1 MTIEKVVQYWYTTS
15 RSVLLK
21 YKGSDGYLYVGKGR
35 VERTYFFYLFLAFRD
50 RYMQVKVSI
59 KWQLKVHGNV
69 QIGTKRDTF
78 AQVNRLTSEF
88 ESCIVHQKQTVTL
101 KGWPFC
107 FCMSG
112 RSRTCDLHL
121 SPRLRGR
128 ISTAC
133 GRAAACKHKFEPCI
147 GVGDHFARLEKSG
160 RKVRPLF
167 SHLCSVSLSFPIEA
181 ASPGFDWETGE
192 LFAG

>member
-59 KWQLKVHGNV
+59 KWYLKVHGNV

-78 AQVNRLTSEF
+78 AQVNRLISEF
-88 ESCIVHQKQTVTL
+88 ESCIVH
-101 KGWPFC
+101 
-107 FCMSG
+107 
-112 RSRTCDLHL
+112 H
-121 SPRLRGR
+121 
-128 ISTAC
+128 
-133 GRAAACKHKFEPCI
+133 
-147 GVGDHFARLEKSG
+147 EKSTCFDTSIFQFDSPCG
-160 RKVRPLF
+160 EIYLLRK
-167 SHLCSVSLSFPIEA
+167 
-181 ASPGFDWETGE
+181 
-192 LFAG
+192 

>member
-21 YKGSDGYLYVGKGR
+21 YKSSDGYLYVGKGR

-59 KWQLKVHGNV
+59 KWYLKVHGNV

-88 ESCIVHQKQTVTL
+88 ESCIVHHKIRTERFGFFFIFVKTSLFLPQKVETDFSNPV
-101 KGWPFC
+101 F
-107 FCMSG
+107 
-112 RSRTCDLHL
+112 LHIF
-121 SPRLRGR
+121 RL
-128 ISTAC
+128 
-133 GRAAACKHKFEPCI
+133 
-147 GVGDHFARLEKSG
+147 
-160 RKVRPLF
+160 
-167 SHLCSVSLSFPIEA
+167 
-181 ASPGFDWETGE
+181 
-192 LFAG
+192 

>member
-50 RYMQVKVSI
+50 RCMQVKVSI
-59 KWQLKVHGNV
+59 KWYLKVHGNV

-88 ESCIVHQKQTVTL
+88 ESCIVHHRNCTEKCSSFLLSNKFGVILAKKVTA
-101 KGWPFC
+101 PC
-107 FCMSG
+107 
-112 RSRTCDLHL
+112 
-121 SPRLRGR
+121 LRF
-128 ISTAC
+128 S
-133 GRAAACKHKFEPCI
+133 F
-147 GVGDHFARLEKSG
+147 DHFFD
-160 RKVRPLF
+160 PLW
-167 SHLCSVSLSFPIEA
+167 IITA
-181 ASPGFDWETGE
+181 
-192 LFAG
+192 